1 MQIATAYAAIANGGL
16 LRPPRIVSGVGG
28 VPTPLPRATRVLTPQ
43 VAQQL
48 RVMLK
53 GVFGPQG
60 TASEIHIPGY
70 ELAGKTGTANKVI
83 NHTYSDKDYVASFV
97 GFAPEQDP
105 QLEAV
110 VIVDQPRGAMF
121 GTQVA
126 APAWAQI
133 MTFALQYLK
142 IAPG

>member
-1 MQIATAYAAIANGGL
+1 
-16 LRPPRIVSGVGG
+16 
-28 VPTPLPRATRVLTPQ
+28 
-43 VAQQL
+43 
-48 RVMLK
+48 
-53 GVFGPQG
+53 
-60 TASEIHIPGY
+60 
-70 ELAGKTGTANKVI
+70 
-83 NHTYSDKDYVASFV
+83 
-97 GFAPEQDP
+97 
-105 QLEAV
+105 V